1 MPARHPTYL
10 KLFARRLRAA
20 RQSAGLT
27 QEALGV
33 AAGLDEFV
41 ASSRMNHYERAKHWP
56 DYGFACRL
64 AEVLNVPVAY
74 FYAFKDEEAEILLAF
89 HRAKKVTQDKWLAMA
104 KEQARME

>member
-10 KLFARRLRAA
+10 KLFARRLGDA
-20 RQSAGLT
+20 RQAAGLT

-74 FYAFKDEEAEILLAF
+74 LYAFKDEEADILLAF
-89 HRAKKVTQDKWLAMA
+89 HRADKPMQDKWLAMA
-104 KEQARME
+104 KRSITE

>member
-1 MPARHPTYL
+1 MTPRHPTYL
-10 KLFARRLRAA
+10 KLFAQRLGAA
-20 RQSAGLT
+20 RQAAGLT

-74 FYAFKDEEAEILLAF
+74 FYAFRDEEAELLLAF
-89 HRAKKVTQDKWLAMA
+89 HRAEKATQDKWLAL
-104 KEQARME
+104 ARKTFNA

>member
-10 KLFARRLRAA
+10 KLFARRLNAA

-41 ASSRMNHYERAKHWP
+41 ASSRMNHYVKPRV
-56 DYGFACRL
+56 CRHR
-64 AEVLNVPVAY
+64 PV
-74 FYAFKDEEAEILLAF
+74 ELMSN
-89 HRAKKVTQDKWLAMA
+89 R
-104 KEQARME
+104 

>member
-64 AEVLNVPVAY
+64 V
-74 FYAFKDEEAEILLAF
+74 EILLAF
-89 HRAKKVTQDKWLAMA
+89 HRAKKITQDKWLAMA
-104 KEQARME
+104 KEQARMG

>member
-1 MPARHPTYL
+1 MPPRYPTYL
-10 KLFARRLRAA
+10 KLFARRLNAA
-20 RQSAGLT
+20 RQVAGLT

-56 DYGFACRL
+56 DYGLAIRL

-74 FYAFKDEEAEILLAF
+74 FYAFNDEEADVLLAF
-89 HRAKKVTQDKWLAMA
+89 HRAEKVVRDKWLAFA
-104 KEQARME
+104 KKSLGP